1 MGERI
6 IKRGFHEKKLKRKK
20 EQVTKMKQI
29 VKR

>member
-1 MGERI
+1 MKEL
-6 IKRGFHEKKLKRKK
+6 KNADSMKKKLKRKK